1 MYNNITKQKFDD
13 LKKKNTVTVLA
24 IETSCDETAVSIV
37 RNGTIVLSD
46 ILYSQI
52 DTHSVF
58 GGVVPEIASRAH
70 AEKILPLIDA
80 SLKEAKLTF
89 SDIDALAVTYT
100 PGLVGALLVG
110 VSAAKALSF
119 AYNIPLIKVN
129 HIEGHICA
137 NFLSGNVLLKP
148 PFCAVVVSGGHT
160 AIYNVTD
167 YTTYNYIGGTTDDA
181 IGEAFDKV
189 ARFLN
194 LPYPGGPQIDKLAQ
208 KGQANISFF
217 KNQKT
222 VSPDFKLSYSGLK
235 TAVINYIHNF
245 NQRFCHGDGGIAK
258 IKAYK
263 NPSKVA
269 CKNFGNTSVP
279 VTKSAEINMS
289 DLCASF
295 TATACDLLIETVIS
309 AAKKH
314 NLNTIALAGG
324 VAANTYLRTNLP
336 KTAEKHNISVVI
348 PPLRF
353 CTDNAAMIASRAYF
367 AIKKGQDLAGLDLNA
382 GIA

>member
-1 MYNNITKQKFDD
+1 MYTSNTKEKFDKLIGRDNITI
-13 LKKKNTVTVLA
+13 LG

-37 RNGTIVLSD
+37 RNGTTVLSD
-46 ILYSQI
+46 ILFSQI
-52 DTHSVF
+52 DTHSIF

-70 AEKILPLIDA
+70 AEKILPLIDSA
-80 SLKEAKLTF
+80 LKDAKLTF
-89 SDIDALAVTYT
+89 NDIDAIAVTYA

-110 VSAAKALSF
+110 VSVAKSLSF

-137 NFLSGNVLLKP
+137 NFLGANSNLVP

-160 AIYNVTD
+160 AIYNVKD
-167 YTTYNYIGGTTDDA
+167 YVTYEYLGGTTDDA

-208 KGQANISFF
+208 SGQANINFF
-217 KNQKT
+217 KNQK
-222 VSPDFKLSYSGLK
+222 SISSEFKLSYSGLK
-235 TAVINYIHNF
+235 TAVINYIHGMR
-245 NQRFCHGDGGIAK
+245 QRGED
-258 IKAYK
+258 
-263 NPSKVA
+263 
-269 CKNFGNTSVP
+269 
-279 VTKSAEINMS
+279 INLP

-295 TATACDLLIETVIS
+295 TATACDLLIDTVVA

-314 NLNTIALAGG
+314 KLKTIALAGG

-336 KTAEKHNISVVI
+336 IVASKQNISVVI
-348 PPLRF
+348 PPHKY

-367 AIKKGQDLAGLDLNA
+367 AIKKGQDIAGLDLNA
-382 GIA
+382 GIV

>member
-1 MYNNITKQKFDD
+1 MHTDIIKHKFDG
-13 LKKKNTVTVLA
+13 LKNKDNVIVLA

-37 RNGTIVLSD
+37 RNGTNVLSD

-52 DTHSVF
+52 DMHSVF

-70 AEKILPLIDA
+70 AEKILPLVDT

-89 SDIDALAVTYT
+89 FDIDAIAVTYA

-137 NFLSGNVLLKP
+137 NFLDSKNSLKP

-167 YTTYNYIGGTTDDA
+167 YTSYTYIGGTTDDA

-208 KGQANISFF
+208 KGQANINFF

-222 VSPDFKLSYSGLK
+222 ANSDFKLSYSGLK
-235 TAVINYIHNF
+235 TAVINYIHGMR
-245 NQRFCHGDGGIAK
+245 QKGEK
-258 IKAYK
+258 IHLL
-263 NPSKVA
+263 N
-269 CKNFGNTSVP
+269 
-279 VTKSAEINMS
+279 
-289 DLCASF
+289 LCASF
-295 TATACDLLIETVIS
+295 TATAFDLLINTAIA
-309 AAKKH
+309 AAKKY
-314 NLNTIALAGG
+314 NLNTIVLAGG
-324 VAANTYLRTNLP
+324 VAANTYLRTNIP
-336 KTAEKHNISVVI
+336 KIAEKHNITVVI

-353 CTDNAAMIASRAYF
+353 CTDNAAMIASRAYY
-367 AIKKGQDLAGLDLNA
+367 AVKKGQDLAGLDLNA